1 VFDLKGA
8 RVWVA
13 GHRGMVGSAIWR
25 AIEADPTLSDVDLI
39 GWSRSELDLTDRGAT
54 LDAAAQ
60 ARPDVVVLAAARVGG
75 IVANDTWPVEFLTDN
90 LRIQANVMEA
100 AHATGV
106 DRLLFLGSSCIYPRD
121 APQPMAP
128 DMLMT
133 GPLEPTNDA
142 YAIAKLAGITAVRS
156 YRRQYGRSWI
166 SCLPTNLYGPGDN
179 FDLDTSH
186 VLPALIRR
194 FDEAARTG
202 APTVTLWGTGK
213 PRREFLHVDDLAAA
227 CVRLL
232 THYDDPTPIN
242 IGYGEDLIIAELA
255 TLIARITGF
264 AGDIEWDVSRPDGTP
279 QKLLDIDPIRTLG
292 WTPNISLEDGI
303 RATWGI
309 FRQQHDQ
316 DQRVHEVGGD
326 GDDGERPQ
334 ARGIAR

>member
-1 VFDLKGA
+1 
-8 RVWVA
+8 
-13 GHRGMVGSAIWR
+13 M
-25 AIEADPTLSDVDLI
+25 T
-39 GWSRSELDLTDRGAT
+39 
-54 LDAAAQ
+54 
-60 ARPDVVVLAAARVGG
+60 
-75 IVANDTWPVEFLTDN
+75 
-90 LRIQANVMEA
+90 
-100 AHATGV
+100 
-106 DRLLFLGSSCIYPRD
+106 
-121 APQPMAP
+121 P

-142 YAIAKLAGITAVRS
+142 YAMAKLAGITAVRS
-156 YRRQYGRSWI
+156 YRRQRGLAWI
-166 SCLPTNLYGPGDN
+166 SCLPTNLYGPGDD
-179 FDLDTSH
+179 FDLETSH

-194 FDEAARTG
+194 FHEAARDA
-202 APTVTLWGTGK
+202 APTVTLWGSGT

-242 IGYGEDLIIAELA
+242 IGCGEDLTIAELA